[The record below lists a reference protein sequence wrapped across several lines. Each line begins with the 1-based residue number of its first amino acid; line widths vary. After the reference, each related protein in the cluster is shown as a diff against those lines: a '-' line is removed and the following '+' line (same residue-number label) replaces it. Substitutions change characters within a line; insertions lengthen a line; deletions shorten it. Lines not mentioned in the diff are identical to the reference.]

1 MDKEA
6 RKIVSDNR
14 KAYHEYHIDET
25 YEAGIVLTGTEVKSI
40 RAGKSNLRD
49 SYARVEN
56 GEVLLY
62 NMHISPYEQGN
73 RNNVDPLRVRKL
85 LLHKGEIRRLH
96 QAVKEK
102 GLTLVPTK
110 MYLIRGM
117 VKMELG
123 VAKGKKLFDKRDDI
137 AERDVKRETDRI
149 MKERRRESY

>member
-1 MDKEA
+1 MDKQA
-6 RKIVSDNR
+6 RKTVVDNR
-14 KAYHEYHIDET
+14 KAHHDYHIDET
-25 YEAGIVLTGTEVKSI
+25 YEAGIALTGTEVKSI
-40 RAGKSNLRD
+40 RAGKANLRD

-73 RNNVDPLRVRKL
+73 RYNVDPLRPRKL
-85 LLHKGEIRRLH
+85 LLHKSEIRRLG

-102 GLTLVPTK
+102 GMTLVPIK
-110 MYLIRGM
+110 MYLVRGM

-137 AERDVKRETDRI
+137 AERDAKRETDRI